1 MKIPELVPLPLPL
14 RCLRPWE
21 FPGKLGLMERL
32 FSRTLARHGVAW
44 IETNAGIPW
53 ELDLATP
60 PHRWIVYGYYEGYAF
75 WRWLLANRDRIRT
88 VVDSGANIG
97 QTTLYFSQLL
107 TQPRIFAYE
116 PGADARAWLTRC
128 VEANRLAQVSISSHG
143 LAAAPGTAFLRSVGD
158 ATTHGSWNRL
168 DAIEGDAIPLVTLDD
183 EMARLGL
190 DRIDLWKL
198 DMEGAE
204 PGALAGA
211 ARALAAGKIG
221 AVHAEIMGDSGPGVG
236 ETLRSHGYVPY
247 VARRNRL
254 VPAAGVLSGEGDNA
268 VFIHPSSGLLPPA

>member
-1 MKIPELVPLPLPL
+1 MKPSLVSLPLPL
-14 RCLRPWE
+14 RWLRAFE

-44 IETNAGIPW
+44 VETKAGIPW
-53 ELDLATP
+53 QLDLTTP

-75 WRWLLANRDRIRT
+75 WHWLLANRERIRT

-116 PGADARAWLTRC
+116 PGTDARAWLTRC
-128 VEANRLAQVSISSHG
+128 VEANNLTQVTISPNG
-143 LAAAPGTAFLRSVGD
+143 LAETPRTAFLKSVGD
-158 ATTHGSWNRL
+158 TATHGSWNRL
-168 DAIEGDAIPLVTLDD
+168 DASEGEAIPLVTLDG
-183 EMARLGL
+183 EMERLGL

-221 AVHAEIMGDSGPGVG
+221 AIHAEIMGDSGAGVG
-236 ETLRSHGYVPY
+236 DTLRSCGYVPY
-247 VARRNRL
+247 VARHDRL
-254 VPAAGVLSGEGDNA
+254 VPAAGHVGGDGDNA